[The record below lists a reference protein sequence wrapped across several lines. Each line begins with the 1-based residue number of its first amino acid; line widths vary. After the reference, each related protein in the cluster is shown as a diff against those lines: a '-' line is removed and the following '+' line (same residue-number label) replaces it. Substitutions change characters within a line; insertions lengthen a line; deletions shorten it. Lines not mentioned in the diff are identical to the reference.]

1 MMAESTESKFASL
14 AEILKNIEE
23 KVVNLERNDKEI
35 MQKIDDLKGG
45 KIAAMETQVA
55 ILHERVGIMQKIIYG
70 LVGAVLLAVAG
81 SVINLV
87 IK

>member
-1 MMAESTESKFASL
+1 MPESTESKFASL
-14 AEILKNIEE
+14 SEILKNIEE

-55 ILHERVGIMQKIIYG
+55 ILQERVGVMQKIIYS

-81 SVINLV
+81 AIINLV